1 MQDYCCG
8 KKKPGWKILLDHN
21 PIFAMIYELSDK
33 IIH

>member
-1 MQDYCCG
+1 MQDYCCE
-8 KKKPGWKILLDHN
+8 KKSGWKILLDHY